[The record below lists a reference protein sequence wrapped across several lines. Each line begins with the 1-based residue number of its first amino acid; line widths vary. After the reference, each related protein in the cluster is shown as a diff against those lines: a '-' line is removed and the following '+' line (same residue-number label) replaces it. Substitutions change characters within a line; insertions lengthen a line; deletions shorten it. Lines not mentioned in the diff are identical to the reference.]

1 MRTLHW
7 YLGRLSK
14 IYRKWYWRTHDYQ
27 YMWGIQR
34 FVKDDFPATK
44 SDIDISYS
52 DILPRLVQEE
62 LKRTEPKSITDKMNE
77 NLKILNECDMLLR
90 YEDSPKKRYSLLKK
104 RMEAINKLR
113 RGPSKTLIQ
122 KILGG

>member
-1 MRTLHW
+1 
-7 YLGRLSK
+7 
-14 IYRKWYWRTHDYQ
+14 
-27 YMWGIQR
+27 
-34 FVKDDFPATK
+34 
-44 SDIDISYS
+44 
-52 DILPRLVQEE
+52 
-62 LKRTEPKSITDKMNE
+62 
-77 NLKILNECDMLLR
+77 MLLR